1 MKILAITVSLLMG
14 GLFLASEQEG
24 FDLQIPKGFP
34 EPEIPADNQ
43 MTLAR
48 VELGRRLFF
57 DPMLSMDSTRSC
69 GSCHIPSLSFTD
81 GRKVS
86 EGIKGRT
93 VTRNAPSLANMA
105 YMTSFMRDGGVPTL
119 EMQVE
124 APIQEHNEM
133 DLSLQFVAR
142 RIMKNP
148 EYVKMSQ
155 LAYEREPDP
164 FVVTRAIAAYERTL
178 ISGNS
183 AFDRYSN
190 GNQNALTDDEKAGYE
205 VFKSNGCENCHSGF
219 LFTDQSLKNNGLYL
233 HYPDSGRMRITKD
246 ASDRAMFKV
255 PSLRNVAVTAPYMHD
270 GSLTSLTQVIEHY
283 RSGGKAHH
291 NRSEFIKPLNIS
303 DKEAEQLIAFL
314 RSLSDLTFLTEPAY
328 GPE

>member
-1 MKILAITVSLLMG
+1 MKVLALTLSFLMG

-24 FDLQIPKGFP
+24 FDLKIPKGFP
-34 EPEIPADNQ
+34 QPEIPADNQ

-57 DPMLSMDSTRSC
+57 DPMLSMDTTRSC
-69 GSCHIPSLSFTD
+69 ASCHIPSLAFTD

-86 EGIKGRT
+86 EGIKGRR
-93 VTRNAPSLANMA
+93 VTRNSPSLANMA
-105 YMTSFMRDGGVPTL
+105 YMSSFMRDGGVPTL

-142 RIMKNP
+142 RMLRNP

-164 FVVTRAIAAYERTL
+164 FVVTRSIAAFERTL

-183 AFDRYSN
+183 AFDKYSN
-190 GNQNALTDDEKAGYE
+190 GDESALNEYEKAGYE
-205 VFKSNGCENCHSGF
+205 VFKSSGCDNCHSGF
-219 LFTDQSLKNNGLYL
+219 LFTDQTMKNNGLYL
-233 HYPDSGRMRITKD
+233 HYPDSGRMRITKVV
-246 ASDRAMFKV
+246 ADRAMFKV
-255 PSLRNVAVTAPYMHD
+255 PSLRNVAITAPYMHD
-270 GSLTSLTQVIEHY
+270 GSLSSLTQVVEHY
-283 RSGGKAHH
+283 RSGGVAHH
-291 NRSEFIKPLNIS
+291 NRSEFIKPMKIS

-314 RSLSDLTFLTEPAY
+314 RSLTDLEFITDPSN
-328 GPE
+328 GPN